1 MDIEPGIYRP
11 EFPMDTNF
19 TQIPNALIRDEDV
32 GPTAK
37 LLLIYLLSHKIGYQI
52 RDDQMM
58 RETGIGR
65 HALRTARKEL
75 QELGFIELNRVRQDD
90 NSWGGYRYE
99 LSDPRG
105 YFSTVGYSTVEDS
118 TMEHSTVENRP
129 DNRKPIS
136 KKNTIEKTNQ
146 LEKQFDSFWSL
157 YPRRVGKTAAKK
169 AFDKAVDSVGL
180 ETVLDGVKRFASDPY
195 LPETKYVP
203 HPSTWLNE
211 GRWDDDPYPAPTFD
225 VKMTPARQTAMLMQ
239 GARARD
245 EQDSIRKGIEQ

>member
-19 TQIPNALIRDEDV
+19 TQVPNALIRDEDV
-32 GPTAK
+32 GATAK

-105 YFSTVGYSTVEDS
+105 YFSTVGYSTVE
-118 TMEHSTVENRP
+118 HSTVENRP

-136 KKNTIEKTNQ
+136 NKTKTKKTITKKDQ
-146 LEKQFDSFWSL
+146 
-157 YPRRVGKTAAKK
+157 PKTADDYEPSSDRVEKWEEEFPGVRIDIELKK
-169 AFDKAVDSVGL
+169 FKDYYMAAGRTWKDYNRAFANWL
-180 ETVLDGVKRFASDPY
+180 RRASEY
-195 LPETKYVP
+195 SPE
-203 HPSTWLNE
+203 
-211 GRWDDDPYPAPTFD
+211 
-225 VKMTPARQTAMLMQ
+225 
-239 GARARD
+239 ARAARVQAEEEAKWKKLM
-245 EQDSIRKGIEQ
+245 EQRGME